1 MAPVTPPTPYPP
13 VDLCDRTGVATYAR
27 RERAAAGAVGTG
39 LALSHAQATEP
50 AVASA
55 ADAAEQL
62 VRHRLKVLAARVQ
75 QMRVLHSAAD
85 ALSPPKS

>member
-1 MAPVTPPTPYPP
+1 M
-13 VDLCDRTGVATYAR
+13 
-27 RERAAAGAVGTG
+27 
-39 LALSHAQATEP
+39 ALSRAQATEP

>member
-1 MAPVTPPTPYPP
+1 MTPPTPYPP

-27 RERAAAGAVGTG
+27 RERAAAGAVQGTG
-39 LALSHAQATEP
+39 LALSHAQAAEP

>member
-1 MAPVTPPTPYPP
+1 VTPPTPYPP
-13 VDLCDRTGVATYAR
+13 ADVATYAYAR
-27 RERAAAGAVGTG
+27 RERAGVG
-39 LALSHAQATEP
+39 LAAAQVQATEP
-50 AVASA
+50 AVTTV

-85 ALSPPKS
+85 ALSPPKSDGEVAPG

>member
-1 MAPVTPPTPYPP
+1 MTPPTP
-13 VDLCDRTGVATYAR
+13 CDRTGVATYAR

>member
-1 MAPVTPPTPYPP
+1 MQ
-13 VDLCDRTGVATYAR
+13 
-27 RERAAAGAVGTG
+27 GTG
-39 LALSHAQATEP
+39 LALSHAQAAEP

-85 ALSPPKS
+85 ALSPPKSYCRSDGVGDRRGGAGLT

>member
-1 MAPVTPPTPYPP
+1 M
-13 VDLCDRTGVATYAR
+13 
-27 RERAAAGAVGTG
+27 AAAQV
-39 LALSHAQATEP
+39 QATEP
-50 AVASA
+50 AVTTV

-85 ALSPPKS
+85 ALSPPKSDGEVAPG